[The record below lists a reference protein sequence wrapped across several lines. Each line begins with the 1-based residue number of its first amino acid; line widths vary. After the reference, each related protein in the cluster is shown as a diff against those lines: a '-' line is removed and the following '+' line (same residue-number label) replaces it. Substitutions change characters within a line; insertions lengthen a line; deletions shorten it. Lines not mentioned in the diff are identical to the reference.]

1 MQPIKYLG
9 KNKYLLRAET
19 PPDEDGVRHSKNK
32 TVEAKDWSDAER
44 QLRKLISEVAKEKPA
59 TKKQRD
65 NRKMSVSEL
74 LDRYAAAKKLEGKS
88 ITYLDKIENYRKR
101 IDEAFKGRNITDLTV
116 ARIDKF
122 SQNLSCATNRHDEN
136 RANKSKA
143 NNNQIRGI
151 SNDYKYQIQS
161 LLLRA
166 IRWADKKG
174 YLTDTEYDCNKIGI

>member
-9 KNKYLLRAET
+9 NNKYLLRAET
-19 PPDEDGVRHSKNK
+19 PQDEEGVKHSKNK

-65 NRKMSVSEL
+65 NRNMSVSQL
-74 LDRYAAAKKLEGKS
+74 LDRYIAAKELEGKS
-88 ITYLDKIENYRKR
+88 ITTLDKYRNYRRR
-101 IDEAFKGRNITDLTV
+101 IDEAFKGRTISELTV

-122 SQNLSCATNRHDEN
+122 SQNLAGSTNRHDEN
-136 RANKSKA
+136 RATKGKA

-166 IRWADKKG
+166 IKWGDKK
-174 YLTDTEYDCNKIGI
+174 DI